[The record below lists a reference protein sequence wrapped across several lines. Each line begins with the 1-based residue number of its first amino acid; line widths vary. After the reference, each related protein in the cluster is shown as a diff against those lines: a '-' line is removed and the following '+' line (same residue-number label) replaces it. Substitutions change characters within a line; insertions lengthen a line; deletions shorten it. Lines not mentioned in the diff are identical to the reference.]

1 MKNKLY
7 IAEWLDGTIS
17 IVSAK
22 SAKDLFW
29 KLDTESDPYDIKIT
43 ELNFHQGDIHITT
56 TKSKSKIQW
65 DAGLDVDV
73 SMKVVHDKKKRFFKG
88 LGEMLGL
95 DVEAPDE
102 LYKEMGLSK
111 P

>member
-7 IAEWLDGTIS
+7 VAEWLDGTIS

-22 SAKDLFW
+22 NSKDLFW
-29 KLDTESDPYDIKIT
+29 KLDTEADPYNIKIT

-56 TKSKSKIQW
+56 KKSKSKIHW

-73 SMKVVHDKKKRFFKG
+73 SMKVVHDKKKRLFKG
-88 LGEMLGL
+88 LGEMLG
-95 DVEAPDE
+95 VEGEIPLE
-102 LYKEMGLSK
+102 LYKQLGLSK